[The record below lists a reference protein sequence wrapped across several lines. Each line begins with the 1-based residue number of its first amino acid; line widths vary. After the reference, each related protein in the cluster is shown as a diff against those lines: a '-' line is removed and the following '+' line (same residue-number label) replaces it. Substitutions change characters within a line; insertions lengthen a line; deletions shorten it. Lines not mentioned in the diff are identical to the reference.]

1 MPPPPPGGGTLA
13 EPAADGS
20 EGAPADGGA
29 PEADSAGSAAVFSAI
44 AAAIQDAALYGAL
57 PDTDAAP
64 AGNAGAGAAAVA
76 TGAADASPRGAD
88 YTKSGLTVSGGELNK
103 DFKDTGS
110 AIEVLTGTPL
120 TFKDTSTYAIHIG
133 QGVKA
138 DVTLAGVNLTGASTF
153 EVLTNRTG
161 AGEGTYCYLT
171 IKDDTTNILK
181 PASGYGAG
189 LRCGKTSTL
198 VIDDENPNIVAGGSK
213 LNVNDI
219 ITPKKGKV
227 GFDGATLNGTAV
239 RADSSLDLLDSEK
252 PGTLKA
258 YARSQSA
265 AIGGSPQRTAEP
277 SSSTEAI

>member
-1 MPPPPPGGGTLA
+1 MPPPPRGGETLA

-29 PEADSAGSAAVFSAI
+29 PEADSAGSA
-44 AAAIQDAALYGAL
+44 
-57 PDTDAAP
+57 
-64 AGNAGAGAAAVA
+64 
-76 TGAADASPRGAD
+76 
-88 YTKSGLTVSGGELNK
+88 
-103 DFKDTGS
+103 
-110 AIEVLTGTPL
+110 IEVLTGTPL
-120 TFKDTSTYAIHIG
+120 TFKGTSTYAIHSG

-161 AGEGTYCYLT
+161 AGEGTYCHLT

>member
-1 MPPPPPGGGTLA
+1 MAPRLLRTGIALA
-13 EPAADGS
+13 LACGLMVPT
-20 EGAPADGGA
+20 
-29 PEADSAGSAAVFSAI
+29 
-44 AAAIQDAALYGAL
+44 GAL
-57 PDTDAAP
+57 AASEDE
-64 AGNAGAGAAAVA
+64 ARENA
-76 TGAADASPRGAD
+76 
-88 YTKSGLTVSGGELNK
+88 
-103 DFKDTGS
+103 
-110 AIEVLTGTPL
+110 
-120 TFKDTSTYAIHIG
+120 
-133 QGVKA
+133 
-138 DVTLAGVNLTGASTF
+138 
-153 EVLTNRTG
+153 
-161 AGEGTYCYLT
+161 
-171 IKDDTTNILK
+171 TNILK

-227 GFDGATLNGTAV
+227 GFDGASLNGTAV